1 MIAFRSRPSFRS
13 LRSKLALATAIL
25 CVATLAGCGLPL
37 PGQGEA
43 PKLFTL
49 SPKSTFDQAL
59 PRADWQ
65 LVVDIPVAAGG
76 LNTNRIALQTKP
88 IEMQYYALAQWTET
102 APQMV
107 QTLLV
112 ESFENTGKIVA
123 VGRQAIGLRSDFN
136 LKSELREFQ
145 AEYLAG
151 AKVPTIRV
159 RVNAKVIRQPQRT
172 IIASRNFEHRVVS
185 GGSGMDDVVVAFDEA
200 LGKVLKE
207 IVEWT
212 LSNTS

>member
-1 MIAFRSRPSFRS
+1 MLLRSRRMLTGPR
-13 LRSKLALATAIL
+13 LAKAVFSIVV
-25 CVATLAGCGLPL
+25 VAALGACSIPI

-43 PKLFTL
+43 PKLYTL

-65 LVVDIPVAAGG
+65 LVVDVPVAAGG

-145 AEYLAG
+145 AEYVAD
-151 AKVPTIRV
+151 ATKPTVRV
-159 RVNAKVIRQPQRT
+159 RVNAKIIEQPRRA
-172 IIASRNFEHRVVS
+172 IIASRNFEQRVISRS
-185 GGSGMDDVVVAFDEA
+185 GAMDDVVIAFDEA
-200 LGKVLKE
+200 LGKVLKD

-212 LSNTS
+212 LKTAS

>member
-1 MIAFRSRPSFRS
+1 MIAFRSRPNLAVFRRRLVAS
-13 LRSKLALATAIL
+13 SSILWLAAI
-25 CVATLAGCGLPL
+25 AGCGLSL

-43 PKLFTL
+43 PKLYTL

-145 AEYLAG
+145 AEYPTG
-151 AKVPTIRV
+151 VNVPTIRV
-159 RVNAKVIRQPQRT
+159 RVNAKVIRQPQRA
-172 IIASRNFEHRVVS
+172 IIASRNFEQRVVS
-185 GGSGMDDVVVAFDEA
+185 SGGSMDDVVLAFDEA

>member
-1 MIAFRSRPSFRS
+1 MTARPFRTEIGLLGRATR
-13 LRSKLALATAIL
+13 LAVVLGVFGI
-25 CVATLAGCGLPL
+25 AGCSIPI
-37 PGQGEA
+37 PGQGAA
-43 PKLFTL
+43 PKLYTL
-49 SPKSTFDQAL
+49 SPKSTFDTAL

-65 LVVDIPVAAGG
+65 LVVDVPVAAGG
-76 LNTNRIALQTKP
+76 LNTNRIALQDKP
-88 IEMQYYALAQWTET
+88 IEVQYYALAQWTET

-145 AEYLAG
+145 AEYRG
-151 AKVPTIRV
+151 TDKIPVVRV
-159 RVNAKVIRQPQRT
+159 RINVKVIRQPERS
-172 IIASRNFEHRVVS
+172 IIASRNFEQRVTA
-185 GGSGMDDVVVAFDEA
+185 GGSGMDDVVIGFDEA

-212 LSNTS
+212 LTNTS

>member
-1 MIAFRSRPSFRS
+1 MIALRTRPNFH
-13 LRSKLALATAIL
+13 KLSTGLAAAAAIL
-25 CVATLAGCGLPL
+25 GIALFGGCSIPI

-43 PKLFTL
+43 PKLYTL
-49 SPKSTFDQAL
+49 SPKSTFDQTL
-59 PRADWQ
+59 PRAEWQ

-88 IEMQYYALAQWTET
+88 IELQYYALARWTET

-112 ESFENTGKIVA
+112 ESFENTGKIIA

-145 AEYLAG
+145 AEYPAG
-151 AKVPTIRV
+151 TKVPTVRV
-159 RVNAKVIRQPQRT
+159 RVNAKVIRQPQRA
-172 IIASRNFEHRVVS
+172 IIASRNFEQRVVA
-185 GGSGMDDVVVAFDEA
+185 GGGGMDDVVLAFDEA

-212 LSNTS
+212 LRNTS

>member
-1 MIAFRSRPSFRS
+1 MIAFRSRPNLAIFRRRLVVAS
-13 LRSKLALATAIL
+13 SILWLAAT
-25 CVATLAGCGLPL
+25 AGCGLSL

-43 PKLFTL
+43 PKLYTL

-123 VGRQAIGLRSDFN
+123 VGRRAIGLRSDFN

-145 AEYLAG
+145 AEYPAG

-159 RVNAKVIRQPQRT
+159 RVNAKVIRQPQRA
-172 IIASRNFEHRVVS
+172 IIASRNFEQRVVS

-212 LSNTS
+212 LNNTS

>member
-1 MIAFRSRPSFRS
+1 MTGMRCQSDLGIARVVAA
-13 LRSKLALATAIL
+13 ALSIL
-25 CVATLAGCGLPL
+25 GIVALGGCSIPI

-43 PKLFTL
+43 PKLYTL
-49 SPKSTFDQAL
+49 SPKSTFDKAL
-59 PRADWQ
+59 PRANWQ
-65 LVVDIPVAAGG
+65 LVVDVPVAAGG

-112 ESFENTGKIVA
+112 ESFENTAKIVA

-145 AEYLAG
+145 AEYRDG
-151 AKVPTIRV
+151 AKEPTIRV
-159 RVNAKVIRQPQRT
+159 RVNAKVIRQPQRA
-172 IIASRNFEHRVVS
+172 IIASRNFEQRIASRS
-185 GGSGMDDVVVAFDEA
+185 GAMDDVVIAFDEA

-212 LSNTS
+212 LRTGS